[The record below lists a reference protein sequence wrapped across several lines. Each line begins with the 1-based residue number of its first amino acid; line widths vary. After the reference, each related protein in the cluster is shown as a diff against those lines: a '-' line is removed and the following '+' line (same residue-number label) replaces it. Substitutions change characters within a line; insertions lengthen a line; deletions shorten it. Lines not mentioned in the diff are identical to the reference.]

1 MADLAYPV
9 VRIPGLSGEYV
20 EISERYDYAKD
31 KCRCPAC
38 GGLGTP
44 WGGWFSCEECS
55 AKALV
60 KGGRCFLLLRAAPTE
75 GETDGT

>member
-1 MADLAYPV
+1 MKTLGHPIV
-9 VRIPGLSGEYV
+9 HIPGLSGQYV
-20 EISERYDYAKD
+20 EISERYEYAVD
-31 KCRCPAC
+31 KCHCPAC

-60 KGGRCFLLLRAAPTE
+60 EDGRCFVRLDEAH
-75 GETDGT
+75 